1 MALNHAAAV
10 ANSSNRLGADFCT
23 LRRPPSNNNR
33 PRAVQF
39 ADQQKASDQPH
50 PVVIATMPPVSE
62 AAISK
67 NFMYATM
74 RPPPPPRSSGNAG
87 NAVVNAI
94 DLFPDFVPPPP
105 PM

>member
-1 MALNHAAAV
+1 M
-10 ANSSNRLGADFCT
+10 
-23 LRRPPSNNNR
+23 
-33 PRAVQF
+33 
-39 ADQQKASDQPH
+39 
-50 PVVIATMPPVSE
+50 IATMPPVSE

-105 PM
+105 PMFEGPAGLGVGPPGVMKPPVPPGKPDKMKCVVGQAKPPGTKGEKKRESTV